1 MFVAA
6 LTKSQYIIKHFTGKP
21 LTCRKYFELDIFKT
35 LSVSGRIPIAGH
47 YDLTGPSLPSIVK
60 SSEVEQFE
68 ESQRYT
74 ALCRAMARILHLL
87 LPQSSKFKLKSWK
100 YWEHPISPQ
109 NSVRIKLE
117 QLGVVHK
124 HASEAQRQRH
134 QNTIQIKRF
143 TNFEAHP
150 CSNQQF
156 KILKPMS

>member
-1 MFVAA
+1 MFLAA

-21 LTCRKYFELDIFKT
+21 LTSRKYFELDIFKN
-35 LSVSGRIPIAGH
+35 LSISGRIPIAGH
-47 YDLTGPSLPSIVK
+47 YVAMGPSLSSIVK

-74 ALCRAMARILHLL
+74 ALCRAMARTLHLL
-87 LPQSSKFKLKSWK
+87 LTQSSKFKLKSWK
-100 YWEHPISPQ
+100 YWEHPISSQ

-117 QLGVVHK
+117 QLGVVHN
-124 HASEAQRQRH
+124 HTSEARRQRH
-134 QNTIQIKRF
+134 QNIIQIKPF
-143 TNFEAHP
+143 TNLEAHP

>member
-21 LTCRKYFELDIFKT
+21 LTSRKYFELNIFKT